1 MSSLQEKT
9 WKCLVEVKRPGEK
22 KWLTIEDPGDY
33 ALRRALEKCEI
44 DGYRVLWH
52 EIQSQ
57 PLKSSRNMCKTIA
70 RLEKKYGGTLEKD
83 FFVENDPR
91 VRVGRGFYDGCV
103 LSDNILKSLYIVVSH
118 DGTYVKI

>member
-1 MSSLQEKT
+1 MNSSNENK
-9 WKCLVEVKRPGEK
+9 WVCLAEVIKPGEK
-22 KWLTIEDPGDY
+22 KWLQIEDLGDY
-33 ALRRALEKCEI
+33 SLRRALEKCEI
-44 DGYRVLWH
+44 DGYRVMRH
-52 EIQSQ
+52 EIQSKS
-57 PLKSSRNMCKTIA
+57 LKPSRNMLKSIA

-83 FFVENDPR
+83 FFIEKDPR

>member
-1 MSSLQEKT
+1 MSSSQEKT
-9 WKCLVEVKRPGEK
+9 WKRLVEVKWPGEK
-22 KWLTIEDPGDY
+22 KWSTVEDPGEY
-33 ALRRALEKCEI
+33 ELRRALEKCEI

-52 EIQSQ
+52 EIRSQ
-57 PLKSSRNMCKTIA
+57 MLKPSWKMSNTIV

-91 VRVGRGFYDGCV
+91 VRVGRGLYDGCI
-103 LSDNILKSLYIVVSH
+103 LTDNILKSLYIVVSH